1 MAITIERV
9 GLTRDRLGESPV
21 WDARAQCLW
30 WLDSLEG
37 VLHRLDPASGDHR
50 AITVPAPVGS
60 LALRRAGGVILA
72 LQHGFHA
79 CDDATGTCTPLAP
92 IDATHPDVR
101 LNDGKVDRQGR
112 FVAGTMHVNLAAG
125 APPLGGLYRLSAAGE
140 ATRIAQDIVTAN
152 GPCFSPD
159 GRVLYLADSP
169 RQVIWR
175 FDYPAGDAPPAE
187 RRVFAD
193 LAPLGTAP
201 DGATVDAAGNLWC
214 ALVRSGEIACF
225 DPTGILLRRI
235 RMPVTHPTSL
245 SFGGPK
251 LDVLYVTSIWRS
263 HRLTAPEAEAGGLF
277 AITGLDA
284 TGIAEPLAEA

>member
-1 MAITIERV
+1 MAIAIERV

-30 WLDSLEG
+30 WLDSLLG
-37 VLHRLDPASGDHR
+37 VLHRLDPLTGAHQ
-50 AITVPAPVGS
+50 AVAVPAPAGS
-60 LALRRAGGVILA
+60 LALRRAGGLILA
-72 LQHGFHA
+72 LRDGLVHCEA
-79 CDDATGTCTPLAP
+79 ATGACTPIAALDVA
-92 IDATHPDVR
+92 HPDLR

-112 FVAGTMHVNLAAG
+112 FVAGTMHANLPAG
-125 APPLGGLYRLSAAGE
+125 AAPLGGLYRLAREGGLA
-140 ATRIAQDIVTAN
+140 RIAEDIVTAN

-175 FDYPAGDAPPAE
+175 FDYPGDAAPPAN

-225 DPTGILLRRI
+225 DPTGRLLRRL

-245 SFGGPK
+245 SFGGPE

-277 AITGLDA
+277 AVTGLGA
-284 TGIAEPLAEA
+284 TGLAEPLAEA